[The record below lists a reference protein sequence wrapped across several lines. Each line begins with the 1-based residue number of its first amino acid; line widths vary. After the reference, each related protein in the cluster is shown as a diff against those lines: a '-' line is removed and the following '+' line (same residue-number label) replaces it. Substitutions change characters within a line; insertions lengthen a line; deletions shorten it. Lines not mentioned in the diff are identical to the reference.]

1 MQLNKKHKQVQ
12 SVRSKL
18 ALATCSLL
26 QVTSQSAQAGEDQ
39 WKIDADLL
47 IYSESDSRVS
57 LVEPVVNMEK
67 GIGEDD
73 SINIRIIT
81 DSITGSTPNG
91 ALPTNTG
98 VQTFTNPSGKSIYTT
113 AAGKNPL
120 NSTFRDQRTAISVDY
135 TQALSRLSRITWG
148 LNANK
153 EYDYSAF
160 GGSATYQQEFNNR
173 NSTLT
178 VGVGTSSD
186 TWFPVGDKNTE
197 FAPMIDGSQTTTA
210 QPKGGEDTK
219 TTTDFMVGW
228 TQIINRSTLM
238 QFNLG
243 MSNSSGYLT
252 DPYKII
258 SVVDINGNPDNTGLG
273 ANSFPYLYEKRP
285 DSRSRKTFFWKGVH
299 HLTEDV
305 INLSYRY
312 FTDDWGIKSHTL
324 DFHYRY
330 ELNGGS
336 YLQPHLRYY
345 SQTAADFYQHSVLNP
360 TSTGTALPEFASNDY
375 RLGEFVTTTMGLK
388 YAMPVGKDSEFSM
401 RLELMNQTYNTV
413 GTLYGQQNTLELTPD
428 LNATIIQFGYSL
440 YW

>member
-1 MQLNKKHKQVQ
+1 MQLNKKHKQKQVQ

-57 LVEPVVNMEK
+57 LVEPVVNMERD
-67 GIGEDD
+67 IGEDD
-73 SINIRIIT
+73 SIKIRIIT
-81 DSITGSTPNG
+81 DTITGSTPNG
-91 ALPTNTG
+91 ALPSNT
-98 VQTFTNPSGKSIYTT
+98 VQTFTNPSGNSGYTI
-113 AAGKNPL
+113 AAGNIAL
-120 NSTFRDQRTAISVDY
+120 NSTFRDKRTAVSVDY
-135 TQALSRLSRITWG
+135 TQALSRLSRVTWG
-148 LNANK
+148 LNVNK

-173 NSTLT
+173 NSTLM
-178 VGVGTSSD
+178 VGLGTSSD
-186 TWFPVGDKNTE
+186 KWFPVGDVNTE
-197 FAPMIDGSQTTTA
+197 FAPMINFTSTTP
-210 QPKGGEDTK
+210 QPKNGNETK

-228 TQIINRSTLM
+228 TQVINRSTLM

-258 SVVDINGNPDNTGLG
+258 SVVDTNGNLDTTGFAAG
-273 ANSFPYLYEKRP
+273 ALPYLYEKRP
-285 DSRSRKTFFWKGVH
+285 DSRSRKTFYWKTVH

-305 INLSYRY
+305 INASYRY
-312 FTDDWGIKSHTL
+312 FTDDWGVKSHAL

-330 ELNGGS
+330 ELDGGS
-336 YLQPHLRYY
+336 YFQPHLRYY

-360 TSTGTALPEFASNDY
+360 TTTGTALPEYASNDY
-375 RLGEFVTTTMGLK
+375 RLGEFTTTTMGVK
-388 YAMPVGKDSEFSM
+388 YAMPLGKDSEFSM

-428 LNATIIQFGYSL
+428 LSATIIQFGYSF